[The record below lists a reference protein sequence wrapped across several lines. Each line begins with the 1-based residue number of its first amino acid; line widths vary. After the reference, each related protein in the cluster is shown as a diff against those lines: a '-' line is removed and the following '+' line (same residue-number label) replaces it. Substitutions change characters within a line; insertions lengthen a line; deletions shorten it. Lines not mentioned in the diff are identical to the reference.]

1 MRLARALLGL
11 LLLKVAAWLF
21 AAAERLLQGAAP
33 APVMPWRSALLI
45 GVATARIMGA
55 GQAL

>member
-21 AAAERLLQGAAP
+21 VAADRLLQGAAP
-33 APVMPWRSALLI
+33 APVLPWRLALLI
-45 GVATARIMGA
+45 GVAAARIVATG
-55 GQAL
+55 GVL